1 MGKPDLRRP
10 VAGPYRQSRWAAVLE
25 AAFGWVA
32 KGTMV
37 LAGLAMVAVMAL
49 TGDLG
54 GLTDLLP
61 TTRKDWL
68 YLLLILVVAV
78 ALIFAVRH
86 YWLPPG
92 SARPAG

>member
-10 VAGPYRQSRWAAVLE
+10 VAGPYRQSRWAAVLD

-37 LAGLAMVAVMAL
+37 LAGLAMVALMAL

-54 GLTDLLP
+54 GLTDLP
-61 TTRKDWL
+61 TTRKGWL

-86 YWLPPG
+86 YWLPPA

>member
-10 VAGPYRQSRWAAVLE
+10 VSGPYRQSRWASGLE

-37 LAGLAMVAVMAL
+37 LAGLALAAMMAL

-54 GLTDLLP
+54 ALADLP
-61 TTRKDWL
+61 TTKKGWL
-68 YLLLILVVAV
+68 YLLLAIVAGC
-78 ALIFAVRH
+78 ALIFAVHH
-86 YWLPPG
+86 YWL
-92 SARPAG
+92 RPAGVRAAG

>member
-10 VAGPYRQSRWAAVLE
+10 VAGPYRQSRWSAVLE

-37 LAGLAMVAVMAL
+37 LAGLGMVAMMAL

-54 GLTDLLP
+54 ALTDLP
-61 TTRKDWL
+61 TTRKGWL
-68 YLLLILVVAV
+68 YLLLAVVVAV
-78 ALIFAVRH
+78 VLVFAVHH
-86 YWLPPG
+86 YWL
-92 SARPAG
+92 RPAGVRPAG